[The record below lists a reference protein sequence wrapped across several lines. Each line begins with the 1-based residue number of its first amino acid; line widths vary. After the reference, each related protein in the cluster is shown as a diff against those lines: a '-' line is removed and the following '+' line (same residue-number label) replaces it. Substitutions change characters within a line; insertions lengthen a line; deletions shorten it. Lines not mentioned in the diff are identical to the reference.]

1 MNTTW
6 WIAQGLLSVVFLFS
20 GIFKGTQ
27 SKERLLQAGQ
37 TGVARYGLPVIR
49 FIAACEILGALGVT
63 LPWLTGIAPVL
74 TPVAAAGLG
83 IIMVLAARVH
93 AQQREPQNV
102 ATNLVLL
109 AVCGSV
115 AVVRF
120 AEWAHAA
127 A

>member
-6 WIAQGLLSVVFLFS
+6 WIAQGLLAVVFLFS

-37 TGVARYGLPVIR
+37 TGVARYRLPVIR

-63 LPWLTGIAPVL
+63 LPWLTGFAPVL

-83 IIMVLAARVH
+83 IIMMLAARVH

-109 AVCGSV
+109 AVCGLV
-115 AVVRF
+115 AVARF